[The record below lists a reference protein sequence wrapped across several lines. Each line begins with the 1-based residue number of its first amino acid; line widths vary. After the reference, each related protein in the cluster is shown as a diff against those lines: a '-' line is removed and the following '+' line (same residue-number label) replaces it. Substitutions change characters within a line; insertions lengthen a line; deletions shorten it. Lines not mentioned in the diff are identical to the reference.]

1 MAVDGEVAAVRR
13 AIALSALGLGSTSP
27 NPPVG
32 CVILDLNGN
41 VAGEGYHL
49 RKGRPHAEANALAA
63 AGPRGQGGTAVVTLE
78 PCCHH
83 GRTPPCHQAL
93 LDAGIARV
101 VVALIDPTSRDD
113 GGVAKLRAEGVD
125 VEVGVLADE
134 ARIVLGPWLHALH
147 TRRPHVT
154 WGRLAAS
161 SPELAALRVGVDAVL
176 RGTGRVEEGRPG
188 AHAPD
193 VFQLHD
199 VDMATGPHAVLES
212 LYGQGVR
219 SVLLDADDVVA
230 GAWLAAGLVDR
241 LVAHTAD
248 QGPSS
253 PGKACPLPEGFA
265 LVSTTRVASGALV
278 EARKTR

>member
-1 MAVDGEVAAVRR
+1 MRR

-41 VAGEGYHL
+41 VVGEGYHL

-101 VVALIDPTSRDD
+101 VVALIDPTSRED

-154 WGRLAAS
+154 WGRLAAG

-176 RGTGRVEEGRPG
+176 RGHGRVEEGRPG

-193 VFQLHD
+193 VFQLRD
-199 VDMATGPHAVLES
+199 VDMATGPHAVVES

-248 QGPSS
+248 QAPSS

-265 LVSTTRVASGALV
+265 LVSTTRVTSGALV